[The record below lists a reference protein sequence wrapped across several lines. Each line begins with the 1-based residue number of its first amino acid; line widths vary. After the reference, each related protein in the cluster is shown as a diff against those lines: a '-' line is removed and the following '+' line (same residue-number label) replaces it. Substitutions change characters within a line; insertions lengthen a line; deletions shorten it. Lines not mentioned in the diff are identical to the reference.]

1 MVLERQKH
9 SIEDFTAF
17 LSEQE
22 DDRRYELIDG
32 EIVEMAPPT
41 NRNSEIAAKLIILIG
56 SYVYQNNLGYMQS
69 SDGGYVLSPGTVRIP
84 DCSFIVK
91 DRFPEGLPEGIVD
104 GGPDLAVEVISASET
119 AFAISKKVRMYLDAG
134 TRLVWI
140 VFPTENTVDV
150 YRPAETGYHLQS
162 YGLEDDL
169 SGEDIL
175 PGFSLPVKSILA

>member
-17 LSEQE
+17 LREQE

-41 NRNSEIAAKLIILIG
+41 NRNSRIALRIG
-56 SYVYQNNLGYMQS
+56 SRINIFAEDNDLGYTMGA
-69 SDGGYVLSPGTVRIP
+69 DGGYVLSPGTVRIP
-84 DCSFIVK
+84 GCSFIVK
-91 DRFPEGLPEGIVD
+91 DCFPEGLPDGIVD

-119 AFAISKKVRMYLDAG
+119 AATFMSKLRQFLEVRTKL
-134 TRLVWI
+134 LWI
-140 VFPTENTVDV
+140 VFPTESTVDV

-162 YGLEDDL
+162 YSLEDEL
-169 SGEDIL
+169 SGEDVL
-175 PGFSLPVKSILA
+175 PGFSLMVKSILS